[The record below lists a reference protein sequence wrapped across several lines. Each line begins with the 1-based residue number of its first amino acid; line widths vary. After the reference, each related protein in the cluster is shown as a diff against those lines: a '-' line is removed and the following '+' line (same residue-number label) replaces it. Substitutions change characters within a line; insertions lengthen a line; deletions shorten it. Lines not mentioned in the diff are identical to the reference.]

1 MHLEGPQDRRAAIR
15 ITYGGLTM
23 KNSNFTVLEKNV
35 MRRSPPLIVP
45 TLVIAA
51 ALMLANPSVADVF
64 PFQVVFEDVPGV
76 EEIRAGNIQ
85 AGIDILVE
93 QLKRVESDSGGD
105 IWVTLCAA
113 YIINSSL
120 DQAES
125 ACTKAVDLAPI
136 YAAYNNRGVLRTHQG
151 DLSGARKDFERV
163 RPLNMEAYM
172 DELKKTDARLVAVGN
187 FDLINQLLAKYTAT
201 EINASAVMSTA
212 AIEDLKD

>member
-1 MHLEGPQDRRAAIR
+1 MHLEGSQDSRAAIR
-15 ITYGGLTM
+15 ITYGGPTM
-23 KNSNFTVLEKNV
+23 KTSNFTVLKKNV
-35 MRRSPPLIVP
+35 MRRSSPLIVP

-51 ALMLANPSVADVF
+51 ALMLGNPSVADVY
-64 PFQVVFEDVPGV
+64 PFRVVFEDVPGV

-85 AGIDILVE
+85 AGIDMLVE
-93 QLKRVESDSGGD
+93 QLKHVEPNSSGD

-120 DQAES
+120 DQAEP
-125 ACTKAVDLAPI
+125 ACTKAVDIAPI
-136 YAAYNNRGVLRTHQG
+136 HAAYNNRGVLRIYKG

-187 FDLINQLLAKYTAT
+187 VDLINQLLAKYTAT

-212 AIEDLKD
+212 AIEDLND